1 MSPHKGPNIIKYCV
15 ITSTVALV
23 AIAFGVFTS
32 NNRGISFLEC
42 KTISDM
48 YSSLYELNDKLSSP
62 EYKDNAFVKTELKTL
77 KKNMDIAKRGYKNK
91 GCNALGEL

>member
-1 MSPHKGPNIIKYCV
+1 MSPNKGPNIIKYCV

-48 YSSLYELNDKLSSP
+48 YSSLYELNDKLSSS

-77 KKNMDIAKRGYKNK
+77 KKNMDIVKRGYKNK